1 MDTNEMRDVDRARAS
16 QLVTAQLSGDSE
28 MFALAVQEMF
38 DDDYG
43 LGGMGATINVLR
55 GLSEDLAH
63 VILVNHGD
71 QALPLM
77 RTVIA
82 RQISGRYEHGE
93 GDSR

>member
-38 DDDYG
+38 
-43 LGGMGATINVLR
+43 NVLR

-93 GDSR
+93 ADGR